1 MSFLTV
7 ALVYLGLR
15 QIFREDG
22 LLDTMK
28 KRRAEVQSRK
38 IQKMREVLPKQG
50 LIISDSTIE
59 IEGAMTERPME
70 PFKG

>member
-1 MSFLTV
+1 
-7 ALVYLGLR
+7 
-15 QIFREDG
+15 
-22 LLDTMK
+22 MK

-38 IQKMREVLPKQG
+38 IQKMREVLTKQG

-59 IEGAMTERPME
+59 IEGAMTEIPMK